1 MSQLHNYL
9 IHRLVNE
16 KDLRML
22 ESTMPTLDK
31 MSYNLISILGKGETI
46 LTGKAIKIPVFIKV
60 EKENQIRP
68 TSDDVVLTDI
78 WANDTQVEDWKT
90 KF

>member
-22 ESTMPTLDK
+22 ENTMPTLNSN
-31 MSYNLISILGKGETI
+31 SYDRIPSLGQGEAI
-46 LTGKAIKIPVFIKV
+46 ITGNALQVPIFVKV
-60 EKENQIRP
+60 EKEEINRP
-68 TSDDVVLTDI
+68 KSDDVILTHLWTNHSI
-78 WANDTQVEDWKT
+78 EE
-90 KF
+90 